1 PIPAAASAVTAWAE
15 TDRFGLAGFAAWG
28 MKPDAFTWL
37 ASHAAAYWASVFG
50 SLLGGNA
57 IAGAATANTRPAAR
71 RNVTTLFIGCPSARA
86 AATGMDSPTGIERSQ
101 PANHDGVFGAALHGY
116 PGSQGHRRSTD
127 VGRQCPAYG
136 CGSAPEFD
144 RTSPAGSTV
153 MGPRS
158 YPVSQTVR
166 LNAAR
171 VRR

>member
-86 AATGMDSPTGIERSQ
+86 AATGMDNPIEDRALTTRKPRRCLRSCSSRVSRLAGITPCLRLR
-101 PANHDGVFGAALHGY
+101 V
-116 PGSQGHRRSTD
+116 
-127 VGRQCPAYG
+127 
-136 CGSAPEFD
+136 SAGLRPDF
-144 RTSPAGSTV
+144 PH
-153 MGPRS
+153 
-158 YPVSQTVR
+158 
-166 LNAAR
+166 
-171 VRR
+171 